1 MRLKIESLEIKDLEK
16 ELCNKIIGQTDK
28 IILKGW
34 NELYWSIV
42 VEDLETFLSLQ
53 ELEHLTGYGHAIA
66 MTILGRDDSENNL
79 EISIQ
84 VPNSSEIRVVAPLDF
99 DNDITS
105 IKVELT
111 MNKICTEFST
121 LNN

>member
-1 MRLKIESLEIKDLEK
+1 MRLKIESLEIKDLSK

-28 IILKGW
+28 IILKGY

-42 VEDLETFLSLQ
+42 VEDLETFLSLH
-53 ELEHLTGYGHAIA
+53 ELEHFSGYGNAVV

-79 EISIQ
+79 EISIH
-84 VPNSSEIRVVAPLDF
+84 VPNSSEIRIVAPLDF
-99 DNDITS
+99 DNYITS

-111 MNKICTEFST
+111 MNKIYTEFST
-121 LNN
+121 PNN